1 MRQLTDDVED
11 DIYEMIDF
19 FEDSL
24 NENADS
30 IRVEKIGNK
39 PAKTYKLLKA
49 TRCAIAQCSPSIIA
63 GIIIKH
69 LKMIDIYYYD
79 GEIPNQHERIAEAFG
94 VWTGENVSSFSA
106 TKTEKK
112 RHSSVFYRKPHF
124 EIDREAG
131 KASMVI
137 PEQKIREEDFAGAVS
152 ACVRCKDKTILVPL
166 SLYRAFGAI
175 VSEPTRIE
183 VDSIFEAF
191 SIEIKSNNKKIFE
204 IPQKSF
210 RIFDADFDE
219 TDKLHKGQN
228 YLLVKSGVSISG
240 NLESV
245 YKNTSY
251 PAWDEYSFAEVTD
264 GTVLYL
270 DGRKMC
276 VTGHFDDAPLFE
288 FVSNEYTLI
297 FEGKQIQTA
306 YHHPTVSFMISR
318 AMIKG
323 SFVWCNKQRF
333 NIVRQANSII
343 ELPDDPNDY
352 GVTILLDDLLDPVE
366 GQYLIWLDEPGKT
379 PKLLCRYVLIT
390 DLRCYPERRRFIFQQ
405 TASVFVSG
413 DYMLTPINCSWLT
426 PEECIVDLTDGNE
439 SADFKLMLAGTEYD
453 LSVPLLIFKYGF
465 EKEWRV
471 QRPDYLWHTE
481 LKNDLYV
488 NVPGASAALVYKG
501 KNEKELIPGENIS
514 DGVFR
519 FDISSI
525 TQSIRASSCTFS
537 SIKLKFYD
545 NKWRNICLYRVQKR
559 LWINKKDIVFN
570 DGIVCVDAD
579 CRGNSQLS
587 VRFAK
592 NDTKEIVV
600 EKTLVN
606 GLNPFP
612 ELDFD
617 GLYDIEYFEN
627 EVDPFGFTI
636 KQTPVGRPQH
646 KVGAVDLD
654 DISNCKIVPYRIR
667 NKSQDLSLDYS
678 YTAFITS
685 RESESKYFGTLT
697 ERKISTPG
705 GPKYIMRT
713 LSDNL
718 RIRLYREESDL
729 EILSL
734 KTKDWD
740 EYGDL
745 YYDRQGKKLISWGDE
760 VLDRSTDRHRFVP
773 LYGDTTEFFIKI
785 RRVK

>member
-1 MRQLTDDVED
+1 
-11 DIYEMIDF
+11 
-19 FEDSL
+19 
-24 NENADS
+24 
-30 IRVEKIGNK
+30 
-39 PAKTYKLLKA
+39 
-49 TRCAIAQCSPSIIA
+49 
-63 GIIIKH
+63 
-69 LKMIDIYYYD
+69 
-79 GEIPNQHERIAEAFG
+79 
-94 VWTGENVSSFSA
+94 
-106 TKTEKK
+106 
-112 RHSSVFYRKPHF
+112 
-124 EIDREAG
+124 
-131 KASMVI
+131 
-137 PEQKIREEDFAGAVS
+137 
-152 ACVRCKDKTILVPL
+152 
-166 SLYRAFGAI
+166 
-175 VSEPTRIE
+175 
-183 VDSIFEAF
+183 
-191 SIEIKSNNKKIFE
+191 
-204 IPQKSF
+204 
-210 RIFDADFDE
+210 
-219 TDKLHKGQN
+219 
-228 YLLVKSGVSISG
+228 
-240 NLESV
+240 
-245 YKNTSY
+245 
-251 PAWDEYSFAEVTD
+251 
-264 GTVLYL
+264 
-270 DGRKMC
+270 
-276 VTGHFDDAPLFE
+276 
-288 FVSNEYTLI
+288 
-297 FEGKQIQTA
+297 
-306 YHHPTVSFMISR
+306 
-318 AMIKG
+318 
-323 SFVWCNKQRF
+323 
-333 NIVRQANSII
+333 
-343 ELPDDPNDY
+343 
-352 GVTILLDDLLDPVE
+352 
-366 GQYLIWLDEPGKT
+366 
-379 PKLLCRYVLIT
+379 
-390 DLRCYPERRRFIFQQ
+390 
-405 TASVFVSG
+405 
-413 DYMLTPINCSWLT
+413 
-426 PEECIVDLTDGNE
+426 
-439 SADFKLMLAGTEYD
+439 
-453 LSVPLLIFKYGF
+453 
-465 EKEWRV
+465 
-471 QRPDYLWHTE
+471 
-481 LKNDLYV
+481 
-488 NVPGASAALVYKG
+488 
-501 KNEKELIPGENIS
+501 
-514 DGVFR
+514 
-519 FDISSI
+519 
-525 TQSIRASSCTFS
+525 
-537 SIKLKFYD
+537 
-545 NKWRNICLYRVQKR
+545 VQKR